1 MQCIHYIA
9 LVMVS
14 KIRKQIYI
22 EAQQDN
28 LLKESARRTGL
39 SEAEIIRQAIDRH
52 VSSVTSPTA
61 DLIARENEK
70 AFLANLE
77 NQNLLPRLQDLS
89 RDEKLQLIKLLVRD
103 LETSEIDS
111 DRVLLSRLAG
121 TWTEADETQFLQNTE
136 AFREIEES
144 LWT

>member
-1 MQCIHYIA
+1 
-9 LVMVS
+9 MVS

>member
-1 MQCIHYIA
+1 
-9 LVMVS
+9 MVS

-52 VSSVTSPTA
+52 VSSVTSPSA
-61 DLIARENEK
+61 DSIARENEK

>member
-1 MQCIHYIA
+1 
-9 LVMVS
+9 
-14 KIRKQIYI
+14 
-22 EAQQDN
+22 
-28 LLKESARRTGL
+28 
-39 SEAEIIRQAIDRH
+39 
-52 VSSVTSPTA
+52 
-61 DLIARENEK
+61 LIARENEK

>member
-1 MQCIHYIA
+1 
-9 LVMVS
+9 MVS
-14 KIRKQIYI
+14 KIRKQIYT